1 MLHYFLSYT
10 LFTAM
15 KRKQIRKYKQVKRR
29 RERWVLML
37 WTIMFLLMVLGIA
50 GVAYQRG

>member
-1 MLHYFLSYT
+1 MLYLPSMKHKQIK
-10 LFTAM
+10 
-15 KRKQIRKYKQVKRR
+15 KRKQIKRR

-37 WTIMFLLMVLGIA
+37 WTIMFLLMVLSIA